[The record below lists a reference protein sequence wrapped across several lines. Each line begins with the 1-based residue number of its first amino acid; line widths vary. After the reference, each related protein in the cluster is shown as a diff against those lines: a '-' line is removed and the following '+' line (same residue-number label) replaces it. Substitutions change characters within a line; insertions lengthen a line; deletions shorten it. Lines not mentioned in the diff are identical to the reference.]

1 MEVDKVFVGIDVS
14 SVRLDV
20 FVHPAGEVWHSDN
33 EAKGIEALVK
43 RVGKLEPSLVVVE
56 ATGGMET
63 PLASELAAFGLP
75 VVVVNPRMVRSFA
88 RALGKLAKTDVID
101 AQVLAH
107 FGEAAKPEVRPLPDD
122 ATRELRSLVDRR
134 RELKE
139 MLTQEQNRLRTANP
153 RVRADLEEHIRWL
166 QERVNALD
174 EELADL
180 VKSSPVWQAQDT
192 LLRSA
197 PGVGPVTS
205 RTLMAELPELGSL
218 NRGQI
223 AALVGVA
230 PFNRDSGK
238 FRGKRTAWG
247 GRGQVRATLYMAALS
262 ATRSNCVIQPFY
274 ARLCEAGKPK
284 KVALM
289 ACMRKLLVMLNAMVK
304 NGRRWDPGSAMQTA

>member
-1 MEVDKVFVGIDVS
+1 MDKVFVGIDVS
-14 SVRLDV
+14 SDRLDV
-20 FVHPAGEVWHSDN
+20 FVRPNGEVWHSDN

-56 ATGGMET
+56 ATGGMEM
-63 PLASELAAFGLP
+63 PLASELAASGLP
-75 VVVVNPRMVRSFA
+75 VVVVNPRKVRDFA
-88 RALGKLAKTDVID
+88 RALGRLAKTDVID

-107 FGEAAKPEVRPLPDD
+107 FGEAAKPEARPLPDD

-139 MLTQEQNRLRTANP
+139 MLTQEQNRLRTANT
-153 RVRADLEEHIRWL
+153 RVRADLEEHVRWL

-174 EELADL
+174 EELAGL
-180 VKSSPVWQAQDT
+180 VKSSPVWQAQDM
-192 LLRSA
+192 LLQSA
-197 PGVGPVTS
+197 PGVGPVLS
-205 RTLMAELPELGSL
+205 RTLMAELPELGTL

-238 FRGKRTAWG
+238 LRGKRTAWG

-262 ATRSNCVIQPFY
+262 ATRSNPVIQPFY

-289 ACMRKLLVMLNAMVK
+289 ACMRKLLVMLNSMVK
-304 NGRRWDPGSAMQTA
+304 NGRRWDPGSANRTA

>member
-1 MEVDKVFVGIDVS
+1 MDKVFVGIDVS
-14 SVRLDV
+14 SDRLDV
-20 FVHPAGEVWHSDN
+20 FVRPNGEVGHSDN

-56 ATGGMET
+56 ATGGMEM
-63 PLASELAAFGLP
+63 PLASELAASGLP
-75 VVVVNPRMVRSFA
+75 VVVVNPRKVRDFA
-88 RALGKLAKTDVID
+88 RALGRLAKTDVID

-107 FGEAAKPEVRPLPDD
+107 FGEAAKPEARPLPDD

-139 MLTQEQNRLRTANP
+139 MLTQEQNRLRTANT
-153 RVRADLEEHIRWL
+153 RVRADLEEHVRWL

-174 EELADL
+174 EELAGL
-180 VKSSPVWQAQDT
+180 VKSSPVWQAQDM
-192 LLRSA
+192 LLQSA
-197 PGVGPVTS
+197 PGVGPVLA
-205 RTLMAELPELGSL
+205 RTLMAELPELGTL

-238 FRGKRTAWG
+238 LRGKRTAWG

-262 ATRSNCVIQPFY
+262 ATRSNPVIQPFY

-289 ACMRKLLVMLNAMVK
+289 ACMRKLLVMLNSMVK

>member
-1 MEVDKVFVGIDVS
+1 MDKVFVGIDVS
-14 SVRLDV
+14 SDRLDV
-20 FVHPAGEVWHSDN
+20 FVRPIGEVWHSDN

-56 ATGGMET
+56 ATGGMEM
-63 PLASELAAFGLP
+63 PLASELAASGLP
-75 VVVVNPRMVRSFA
+75 VVVVNPRKVRDFA
-88 RALGKLAKTDVID
+88 RALGRLAKTDVID

-107 FGEAAKPEVRPLPDD
+107 FGEAAKPEARPLPDD

-139 MLTQEQNRLRTANP
+139 MLTQEQNRLRTANT
-153 RVRADLEEHIRWL
+153 RVRADLEEHVRWL

-174 EELADL
+174 EELAGL
-180 VKSSPVWQAQDT
+180 VKSSPVWQAQDM
-192 LLRSA
+192 LLQSA
-197 PGVGPVTS
+197 PGVGPVLS
-205 RTLMAELPELGSL
+205 RTLMAELPELGTL

-238 FRGKRTAWG
+238 LRGKRTAWG

-262 ATRSNCVIQPFY
+262 ATRSNPVIQPFY

-289 ACMRKLLVMLNAMVK
+289 ACMRKLLVMLNSMVK
-304 NGRRWDPGSAMQTA
+304 NGRRWDPGSANRTA